1 MGITNMETILAHLLK
16 VEEYFQKW
24 KETVPLSMK
33 KALKEQLHKNP
44 NYRKAV
50 TLRPCMYW
58 SLIALASDL
67 DEMTTHRSSKVTSTS
82 SSFLKVI

>member
-58 SLIALASDL
+58 LHWPL
-67 DEMTTHRSSKVTSTS
+67 TSMKWLHTE
-82 SSFLKVI
+82 VQR